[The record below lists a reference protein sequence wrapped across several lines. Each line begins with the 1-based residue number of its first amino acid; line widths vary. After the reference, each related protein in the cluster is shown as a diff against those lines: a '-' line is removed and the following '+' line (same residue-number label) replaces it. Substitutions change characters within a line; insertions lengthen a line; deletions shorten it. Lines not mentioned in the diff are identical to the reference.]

1 MRIDLTNTSRK
12 KKNKTEC
19 QSCSKSQQ
27 QETENPIVGVY
38 EKLCEIWKIAVT
50 GYTHTHNLCP
60 RKKSEPD
67 TKRKQPDKLH
77 YTTTDAKQ

>member
-12 KKNKTEC
+12 KNKNEC

-50 GYTHTHNLCP
+50 GYTHTQPLP
-60 RKKSEPD
+60 TKK
-67 TKRKQPDKLH
+67 K
-77 YTTTDAKQ
+77 